1 MQEKP
6 GKEFICSFPVNRWR
20 YNYSL
25 EQAVAL
31 ERTEADASIFI
42 EGEISANEE
51 HDAVAVRIQL
61 ERYQSTPE
69 YTASENGK
77 FVLGHCESSAS
88 ESGIQASITLPVNQA
103 VFSELM
109 KNLVE
114 YSGIDGILIQAS
126 LGLDTGNGKVF
137 TGSQPVT
144 RFDYA
149 LRSQYS

>member
-1 MQEKP
+1 MQENT
-6 GKEFICSFPVNRWR
+6 GQEYTCSFPVNRWR

-25 EQAVAL
+25 EKAVAL
-31 ERTEADASIFI
+31 ERTEADASILI

-51 HDAVAVRIQL
+51 HDTVAVRIQL
-61 ERYQSTPE
+61 ERYQSAPD
-69 YTASENGK
+69 YTTSENGK
-77 FVLGHCESSAS
+77 YVLGHCNSRDSDA
-88 ESGIQASITLPVNQA
+88 GITASITLPVNQA

-114 YSGIDGILIQAS
+114 YSGIDGILIQVS
-126 LGLDTGNGKVF
+126 LGLDASTGKVF
-137 TGSQPVT
+137 TGLQPVT